1 MSTWSKNNKAHS
13 AAFLIAYY
21 IYTKRK
27 PNKKD
32 DTFECAK
39 KWPNS
44 EIINAIAG
52 DSSAILKD
60 KADKTAVQIDE
71 LFGAF
76 FAAKYESG
84 NTKAGSISAMA
95 AYLSQTEAMYSGI
108 GEIVDVNYLFAGEL
122 Q

>member
-1 MSTWSKNNKAHS
+1 MSTWSKNNKAHT

-27 PNKKD
+27 PSKKNE
-32 DTFECAK
+32 TFEFAK
-39 KWPNS
+39 QWPNS

-52 DSSAILKD
+52 DSSDLLKD

-71 LFGAF
+71 FFGAF
-76 FAAKYESG
+76 FAAKYEPG
-84 NTKAGSISAMA
+84 KTKAGSISAMA
-95 AYLSQTEAMYSGI
+95 AYLSQTDAMYSGI
-108 GEIVDVNYLFAGEL
+108 GEIVDENYLFAGEV